1 MSENARTR
9 WQARYEK
16 SRVREV
22 DFTTLSGLELE
33 PAYGT
38 DDSEWPGEFPFT
50 RGLYP
55 TGYRGRSWTI
65 RQFAGFG
72 NAQQTNERYR
82 MILGRGG
89 GGLSVAFDM
98 PTLMGRD
105 SDDPKSL
112 GEVGHCG
119 VAIDSAADME
129 VLFDG
134 IDLGDVTTSMTISG
148 PAVPVFCMMIV
159 AAERAGVDTG
169 KLNGTLQTDIF
180 KEYIAQKEW
189 IFGPEP
195 HLRLIGDLMEYCAEK
210 IPAYKPL
217 SVSGYHIREAG
228 STAAQELAFTLAD
241 GFGYVELGLSRG
253 LDVDVFAPGLSFFFD
268 AHVDFF
274 EEIAKFRAARRIW
287 ARWMRDVYGATTDKA
302 QWLRFHTQTA
312 GVSLTAQQPYN
323 NVVRTGIEALSAVLG
338 GTNSLHTNAL
348 DETLA
353 LPSEQAAE
361 IALRTQQV
369 IMEETG
375 VVNVA
380 DPLGGSWYVEALT
393 DRIEAEANAI
403 FDQILAMGGS
413 TAHLRPAR
421 ADRRGR
427 RSRRVARSPAGSC
440 AASRTAGSCPRSPR
454 RRSSTRSSLE
464 KGEKRIVGVNCHT
477 ESVTH
482 DLEILRVSHE
492 VEVEQVRV
500 LAARRQAARRRGR
513 DGGAGR
519 MVDGGARRRE
529 HDRADARRGARRGD
543 ARRDLRRA
551 AGRVGRVPRTGPVLS
566 RRRRSLGLAH
576 DAAAVLPPGRD
587 RPVRPQAPA
596 PQPAAGGTRG
606 RRPAAGGS
614 SYAVEVTEENFQA
627 TIESS
632 MTAPVLLVFYSPTR
646 MPESQQLADDLVDAV
661 DGVRGPVPG
670 RPGRHRRRAGDRAGD
685 ADPVDPAGGRGP
697 RRPSGAAD
705 PGRAAARRA
714 ALRADHQVM
723 QQLTAQGMTG
733 RHQPRVGRPSTPTA
747 TASPTSTRATPPPRT
762 RSATVT
768 STARSRSTRSSSTP
782 TPPTPRPPPAWRW
795 PRSCSA
801 PRASTSTPPGA
812 AAAANPDDVDAQTMV
827 ADLDMLGGHVEDAF
841 NRLIELVRRTSG
853 DDRNQAREH
862 LLGLFGAVG
871 NDDPR
876 VLKGRQSLASALF

>member
-1 MSENARTR
+1 MVSTNPAGESARST
-9 WQARYEK
+9 WQSRYEK
-16 SRVREV
+16 SRVRDA
-22 DFTTLSGLELE
+22 DFTTLSGLEVD
-33 PAYGT
+33 PAYGS

-55 TGYRGRSWTI
+55 TGYRGRTWTI

-72 NAQQTNERYR
+72 NARQTNERYR

-119 VAIDSAADME
+119 VAIDSVADME
-129 VLFDG
+129 ILFDG
-134 IDLGDVTTSMTISG
+134 IDLAEVTTSMTISG

-189 IFGPEP
+189 LFTPEP
-195 HLRLIGDLMEYCAEK
+195 HLRLIGDLMEYCLEE

-253 LDVDVFAPGLSFFFD
+253 LDVDGFAPGLSFFFD

-287 ARWMRDVYGATTDKA
+287 ARWMRDVYGAQTEKA

-393 DRIEAEANAI
+393 DKLEAEANAI
-403 FDQILAMGGS
+403 FDKILAMGGS
-413 TAHLRPAR
+413 TLTH
-421 ADRRGR
+421 ADTDALAETMR
-427 RSRRVARSPAGSC
+427 RSTGHTHEATWPI
-440 AASRTAGSCPRSPR
+440 TAGLLRGIEEGWFMSEIAEAAFQYQKA
-454 RRSSTRSSLE
+454 LE
-464 KGEKRIVGVNCHT
+464 KGDKKIVGVNCH
-477 ESVTH
+477 EDSITH

-492 VEVEQVRV
+492 VEIDQVRE
-500 LAARRQAARRRGR
+500 LTERRTTRDDDAARAAV
-513 DGGAGR
+513 AR
-519 MVDGGARRRE
+519 MVE
-529 HDRADARRGARRGD
+529 
-543 ARRDLRRA
+543 
-551 AGRVGRVPRTGPVLS
+551 VSRT
-566 RRRRSLGLAH
+566 
-576 DAAAVLPPGRD
+576 D
-587 RPVRPQAPA
+587 
-596 PQPAAGGTRG
+596 
-606 RRPAAGGS
+606 
-614 SYAVEVTEENFQA
+614 ENM
-627 TIESS
+627 IES
-632 MTAPVLLVFYSPTR
+632 ML
-646 MPESQQLADDLVDAV
+646 EAV
-661 DGVRGPVPG
+661 
-670 RPGRHRRRAGDRAGD
+670 RAEATLGEICD
-685 ADPVDPAGGRGP
+685 
-697 RRPSGAAD
+697 
-705 PGRAAARRA
+705 
-714 ALRADHQVM
+714 ALRAEW
-723 QQLTAQGMTG
+723 GEY
-733 RHQPRVGRPSTPTA
+733 REP
-747 TASPTSTRATPPPRT
+747 
-762 RSATVT
+762 
-768 STARSRSTRSSSTP
+768 AR
-782 TPPTPRPPPAWRW
+782 
-795 PRSCSA
+795 
-801 PRASTSTPPGA
+801 
-812 AAAANPDDVDAQTMV
+812 
-827 ADLDMLGGHVEDAF
+827 F
-841 NRLIELVRRTSG
+841 
-853 DDRNQAREH
+853 
-862 LLGLFGAVG
+862 
-871 NDDPR
+871 
-876 VLKGRQSLASALF
+876 